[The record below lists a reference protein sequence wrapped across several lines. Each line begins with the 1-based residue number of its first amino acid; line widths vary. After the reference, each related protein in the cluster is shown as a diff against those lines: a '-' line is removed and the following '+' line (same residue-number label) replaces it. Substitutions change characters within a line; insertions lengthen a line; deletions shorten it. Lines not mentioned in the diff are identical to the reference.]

1 MNFNFGDVL
10 TRAWQIV
17 WRHRVLWIFG
27 ILAGC
32 GRGGSRFN
40 SGSSGGDGNFGDLPP
55 EMMRF
60 LQFIQEN
67 LTTFI
72 VATCIVVLLLWALMI
87 FLGTIGRIGLIRGT
101 FQAETGAEK
110 LIFGQLFSESTP
122 YFWRMFGL
130 SLLVSLP
137 VLIVIAVLV
146 AGLVA
151 LAVSASGGSDP
162 GAVGL
167 FGMIPLMIGCI
178 CLLIPILWVVGMIV
192 RQAENAIV
200 LEGMGVFPA
209 LSRGW
214 EVFRA
219 NLGPV
224 ILMSIILAIIAGVIG
239 FILAIPLF
247 LIVFPSVIAF
257 AVGEG
262 QSSTPLILMGVGL
275 CIYLPI
281 LLVLNGIMAAY
292 IESAWTLT
300 YMRLTAKPPLDSA
313 PVVLEANA

>member
-17 WRHRVLWIFG
+17 WRHRILWLFG

-40 SGSSGGDGNFGDLPP
+40 SGSSGGDDGFGQLPP
-55 EMMRF
+55 EVMRF
-60 LQFIQEN
+60 LQFIEEN

-72 VATCIVVLLLWALMI
+72 VVVCIVVLLLWALTI

-101 FQAETGAEK
+101 VQAEAGAER
-110 LIFGQLFSESTP
+110 LIFGQLFSESAP

-130 SLLVSLP
+130 SLLVALP
-137 VLIVIAVLV
+137 VLVVVAVLV
-146 AGLVA
+146 AGLA
-151 LAVSASGGSDP
+151 AFIVSASGGSDP
-162 GAVGL
+162 GAIGL
-167 FGMIPLMIGCI
+167 IGIVPVIIGCF
-178 CLLIPILWVVGMIV
+178 CLLIPVLWVVGMIV

-200 LEGMGVFPA
+200 LEDMRVLPA

-224 ILMSIILAIIAGVIG
+224 IIMSIILAIIAGVIG
-239 FILAIPLF
+239 FVLAIPLF
-247 LIVFPSVIAF
+247 LIVFPSMIAF
-257 AVGEG
+257 SVGEG
-262 QSSTPLILMGVGL
+262 QSSTPLVLMGVGL

-281 LLVLNGIMAAY
+281 LLILNGIMTAY

-300 YMRLTAKPPLDSA
+300 YMRLTTKPPLDSA
-313 PVVLEANA
+313 PVALEANA

>member
-17 WRHRVLWIFG
+17 WRHRILWIFG

-40 SGSSGGDGNFGDLPP
+40 SGGSGSGDGDFGDLPP
-55 EMMRF
+55 QVMRF

-72 VATCIVVLLLWALMI
+72 VAACIVLVLLWALMI

-101 FQAETGAEK
+101 FQAEAGAER

-130 SLLVSLP
+130 SLLVALP

-151 LAVSASGGSDP
+151 FAVSASSGGDP
-162 GAVGL
+162 SIGL
-167 FGMIPLMIGCI
+167 FGMIPLMIGCF
-178 CLLIPILWVVGMIV
+178 CLLIPVLWVVGMIV

-200 LEGMGVFPA
+200 LEDLRVLPS

-214 EVFRA
+214 EVVRA

-224 ILMSIILAIIAGVIG
+224 ILMSIILAVIAGVIG
-239 FILAIPLF
+239 FVLAIPLF
-247 LIVFPSVIAF
+247 LIVLPSMIAF
-257 AVGEG
+257 AAGEG
-262 QSSTPLILMGVGL
+262 QSWTPLVLMGVGL

-281 LLVLNGIMAAY
+281 LLVLNGIMTAY

>member
-17 WRHRVLWIFG
+17 WRHRILWLFG

-40 SGSSGGDGNFGDLPP
+40 AGSSGGDDGFGQLPP
-55 EMMRF
+55 EVMRF
-60 LQFIQEN
+60 LQFIEEN

-72 VATCIVVLLLWALMI
+72 VVVCIVVLLLWALTI

-101 FQAETGAEK
+101 VQAEAGAER

-130 SLLVSLP
+130 SLLVALP
-137 VLIVIAVLV
+137 ILVVVAVLV
-146 AGLVA
+146 AGLA
-151 LAVSASGGSDP
+151 AFIVSASGGSDP
-162 GAVGL
+162 GTIGL
-167 FGMIPLMIGCI
+167 IGIVPVIIGCF
-178 CLLIPILWVVGMIV
+178 CLLIPVLWVVGMIV

-200 LEGMGVFPA
+200 LEDMRVPPA

-224 ILMSIILAIIAGVIG
+224 IIMSIILAIIAGVIG
-239 FILAIPLF
+239 FVLAIPLF
-247 LIVFPSVIAF
+247 LIVFPSMIAF
-257 AVGEG
+257 SVGEG
-262 QSSTPLILMGVGL
+262 QSSTPLVLMGVGL

-281 LLVLNGIMAAY
+281 LLILNGIMTAY

-300 YMRLTAKPPLDSA
+300 YMRLTTKPPLDSA
-313 PVVLEANA
+313 PVALEANA